1 MKGARMAT
9 RKDDKGRNLHCGE
22 GQRPDGRYYFKYTD
36 AKGRTKYLYSWT
48 LTIHDPQPLDHK
60 FGPCLRE
67 LEKKVQKELFMGIA
81 VENMTVRELAEKY
94 VATKTAVRATT
105 RTGYKTVLNF
115 LGTDE
120 FGSRRIDS
128 VTTLDAKQWLIYLQN
143 VVHKGYSSIHTL
155 RGVLRPAF
163 QLAEEDDLIRR
174 NPFNFELA
182 TLLYN
187 DMIPR
192 EALTNKQE
200 RAFLDFVEHDKHFSR
215 YYDAMYVLF
224 NTGLRI
230 SEFCGLTKADI
241 NFKQMSIKVERQ
253 LMRSSDMRYYIEQP
267 KTKNGVRYVPMSPQV
282 AACLQ
287 NMLRDRKRPKVEML
301 VDGVSGFLALDKFGR
316 PCVALHWENY
326 FRHALDALDK
336 YNRTYKQ
343 EIPKVTPHVC
353 RHTFCSKMAR
363 SGMSPAKLKY
373 IMGHSDIDTTFNVY
387 THLGFE
393 DVREDMLRCL
403 SDKTAA

>member
-1 MKGARMAT
+1 MAT
-9 RKDDKGRNLHCGE
+9 RKDDKGRNLRCGE
-22 GQRPDGRYYFKYTD
+22 GQRPDGRYFFKYTD
-36 AKGRTKYLYSWT
+36 AKGKTKYLYSWT

-60 FGPCLRE
+60 CGPCLRE
-67 LEKKVQKELFMGIA
+67 LEKKAQKELFMGIA
-81 VENMTVRELAEKY
+81 VENMTVRELVEKY

-120 FGSRRIDS
+120 FGSRRIDT

-143 VVHKGYSSIHTL
+143 VVHKGYSSIHTI

-182 TLLYN
+182 TLLYK

-301 VDGVSGFLALDKFGR
+301 VDGVSGFLVLDKFGR
-316 PCVALHWENY
+316 PCVALHWEHY
-326 FRHALDALDK
+326 FKHALDK

-403 SDKTAA
+403 NDKTAA